1 MSLLTIGRLARRCGI
16 SRAAVLHYEALGLLS
31 ATARSAAGYRY
42 YDEAAL
48 ARLRQIRRW
57 REAGLDMDAI
67 RTLLAE
73 AGSSLAVLER
83 RLADINRDIAAL
95 REQQRMIVRMLD
107 AGGGLPHSRAMTK
120 ERWIALLAAAGLDD
134 AAMGRWHAL
143 FEADAPEAHQDF
155 LASLGIAA
163 DEIAAI
169 RAQSRQTP
177 TSCAPSRTRRAR

>member
-42 YDEAAL
+42 YDAVAL
-48 ARLRQIRRW
+48 ARLRQIRLW

-67 RTLLAE
+67 RSLLAE
-73 AGSSLAVLER
+73 GGSALAVLER

-95 REQQRMIVRMLD
+95 REQQRMIVRMLG
-107 AGGGLPHSRAMTK
+107 AGGDLPHSRAMTK
-120 ERWIALLAAAGLDD
+120 ERWIALLAAAGLDA
-134 AAMGRWHAL
+134 AAMERWHAL

-155 LASLGIAA
+155 LESLGIAA

-169 RAQSRQTP
+169 RARSRQVP
-177 TSCAPSRTRRAR
+177 TASAPSRRCRAR